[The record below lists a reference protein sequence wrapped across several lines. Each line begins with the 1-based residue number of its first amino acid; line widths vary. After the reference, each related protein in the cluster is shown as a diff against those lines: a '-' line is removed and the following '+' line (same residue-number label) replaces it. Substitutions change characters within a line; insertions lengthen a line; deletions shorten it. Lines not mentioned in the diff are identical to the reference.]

1 VIDSWQK
8 GRQHHTRTM
17 KAAGFWGYGP
27 AEVLGPLNRE
37 RPEIGSDT
45 VLVRVAAAGVN
56 PADWLL
62 RSGRLRFVAR
72 SRLPFVPGA
81 DVAGVVE
88 EVGRAVTRFRP
99 GDAIYAMLP
108 SVAGGGYA
116 EYAAVAEDAAALVP
130 PNLSLAEA
138 AAVPLAALTALQ
150 ALRDEATLGPGDLV
164 LVNGASGGVG
174 TFAVQIAGALGARV
188 SAATSARNA
197 ALVRGLGAEEVLDYT
212 SEDVTAGEA
221 RYDAVFD
228 AVGAYP
234 FRRWKRVLRRGGV
247 AVTVN
252 PVLGNP
258 AARLVARVVGGG
270 RRLGSVFVKPGGP
283 DLETIA
289 GWISSGEVR
298 PVIDKTYPLSE
309 AAVAHRYSE
318 SKRVRGKLV
327 LIVDERLATGSGRS

>member
-1 VIDSWQK
+1 
-8 GRQHHTRTM
+8 
-17 KAAGFWGYGP
+17 
-27 AEVLGPLNRE
+27 LC
-37 RPEIGSDT
+37 
-45 VLVRVAAAGVN
+45 
-56 PADWLL
+56 
-62 RSGRLRFVAR
+62 
-72 SRLPFVPGA
+72 
-81 DVAGVVE
+81 
-88 EVGRAVTRFRP
+88 
-99 GDAIYAMLP
+99 
-108 SVAGGGYA
+108 
-116 EYAAVAEDAAALVP
+116 AALAP
-130 PNLSLAEA
+130 RRCSTTPA
-138 AAVPLAALTALQ
+138 
-150 ALRDEATLGPGDLV
+150 
-164 LVNGASGGVG
+164 
-174 TFAVQIAGALGARV
+174 
-188 SAATSARNA
+188 
-197 ALVRGLGAEEVLDYT
+197 
-212 SEDVTAGEA
+212 EDVTAGEA

-228 AVGAYP
+228 AVGVYP
-234 FRRWKRVLRRGGV
+234 FRRWKRVLVRGGV